1 MSSPSP
7 ALRLRQLHVSV
18 VNQQTD
24 ARTPILKGVNLTV
37 KPGELHAIMGPNGS
51 GKSTLAYTLA
61 GHPFYEVDQP
71 VAHQTEL
78 ELDGVDLLAKSPD
91 ERAAAGLFLAFQY
104 PVEVPGVKVQNF
116 LRLAYNARFADQP
129 AKHFPTVL
137 AFRKHL
143 ENLARELQIN
153 PELLR
158 RGLNEGFSGG
168 EKKRVE
174 ILQMAVLEPK
184 YAILDETDSGLD
196 VDAIKAVAEGVRRI
210 RQKYHTG
217 MVVITHY
224 QRILQYLQPDF
235 VHVMKD
241 GLIVKSGGPELAAEL
256 EAAGFRQL
264 DSRELAAAE
273 RSSGVTTQ
281 ASQEGG

>member
-1 MSSPSP
+1 MSNLT
-7 ALRLRQLHVSV
+7 AQLQLTNLHVSV

-24 ARTPILKGVNLTV
+24 EHTQILRGVDLTV
-37 KPGELHAIMGPNGS
+37 RPGEVHAIMGPNGS

-61 GHPFYEVDQP
+61 GHPFYEVDAP
-71 VAHQTEL
+71 EENKTTFL
-78 ELDGVDLLAKSPD
+78 LDGVDLIDKSPD

-104 PVEVPGVKVQNF
+104 PVEVQGVKVQNF

-129 AKHFPTVL
+129 AKLFAKVIE
-137 AFRKHL
+137 FRKHL
-143 ENLARELQIN
+143 EALAQELKVN

-196 VDAIKAVAEGVRRI
+196 VDAIKAVAEGVEKI
-210 RQKYHTG
+210 RNKYNTG
-217 MVVITHY
+217 IIIITHY
-224 QRILQYLQPDF
+224 QRILKYLKPDF

-241 GLIVKSGGPELAAEL
+241 GKIIKSGDNELAAEL
-256 EAAGFRQL
+256 EAEGFEQL
-264 DSRELAAAE
+264 E
-273 RSSGVTTQ
+273 SSQ
-281 ASQEGG
+281 K